1 MEEPLMAVNRPYVM
15 YKLLKVKIDMGHGGS
30 EGRILVYVL
39 FDNKGIRLC
48 HGRLTEPDEEDMPH
62 GIKSKWREFCSFVD
76 EAWSGEIEA
85 EDDEKSEDGADG
97 TEVHE
102 IVPEELEFSVMLKE
116 LRKSLDEAGVYDL
129 SEGNLAKIRYVEKI
143 FHKVAGLIYTGDR
156 FVFLKIETLSHLEG
170 EELMSAFPEEREKNE
185 PWRPGSSGSSSGGDG
200 KDLPKA
206 VFSCSVLLDPVAGVA
221 AAELKPGQNVWLDI
235 PEDSLLYS
243 IAKFQQGASFQGQII
258 GEVMSVE
265 QSDTERIMI
274 LFKLSDELRA
284 VSIVQQS
291 LKVKRAA
298 DKEIERVFPFPE
310 LTKEQGLALAGVAF
324 FLVVLLL
331 LLILR

>member
-1 MEEPLMAVNRPYVM
+1 MAVNRPYVM

-30 EGRILVYVL
+30 EGRILAYVL

-48 HGRLTEPDEEDMPH
+48 HGRLTEPDEEGMPH

-76 EAWSGEIEA
+76 EIRSGDLEEEEDETEEARGENQEIP
-85 EDDEKSEDGADG
+85 SED
-97 TEVHE
+97 
-102 IVPEELEFSVMLKE
+102 LEFSVMMKE

-129 SEGNLAKIRYVEKI
+129 SEGNLVKIRYVEKI

-170 EELMSAFPEEREKNE
+170 EELMSAFPEERAENE
-185 PWRPGSSGSSSGGDG
+185 PWRPGSSGGSSGGDG
-200 KDLPKA
+200 KNLPKA
-206 VFSCSVLLDPVAGVA
+206 VFSCSVMLDPVAGVA
-221 AAELKPGQNVWLDI
+221 ASELKPGQSVWLDI
-235 PEDSLLYS
+235 PEESLLYS
-243 IAKFQQGASFQGQII
+243 IAKFQQGPSFQGQIV

-298 DKEIERVFPFPE
+298 DKEVERAFSFPE
-310 LTKEQGLALAGVAF
+310 ITKEQGLALVGVAF
-324 FLVVLLL
+324 FMVVLLL